1 MLYTE
6 TGQFDIFGSSVGE
19 QKYFG
24 IDKNM
29 ASLFVTKNIPSY
41 FKNYIS
47 KTLSDFLF
55 NHNFQRQTRLMNTG
69 DMEFDKKRTESFLKP
84 KG

>member
-6 TGQFDIFGSSVGE
+6 TGQFDILAALLE
-19 QKYFG
+19 NEYFG

-41 FKNYIS
+41 FKNYTT
-47 KTLSDFLF
+47 KTPSDFLF
-55 NHNFQRQTRLMNTG
+55 NQNFQRQTRLMNTKIWNLIK
-69 DMEFDKKRTESFLKP
+69 EQNLFLKY